1 MSQMVNTLGGIAV
14 ECGGT
19 VLAHAAGYS
28 VKSSRAVVAVRHS
41 LRYCFIPHAMLL
53 YRSLRIP

>member
-28 VKSSRAVVAVRHS
+28 RAIR
-41 LRYCFIPHAMLL
+41 
-53 YRSLRIP
+53 